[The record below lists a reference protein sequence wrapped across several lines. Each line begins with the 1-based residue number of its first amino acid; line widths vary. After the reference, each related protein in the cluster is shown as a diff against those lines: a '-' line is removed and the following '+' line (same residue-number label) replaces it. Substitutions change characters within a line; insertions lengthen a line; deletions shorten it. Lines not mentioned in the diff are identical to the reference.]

1 MTYNHYCGIIAV
13 KMTIV
18 SGDVIIS
25 FHSRFIKMFVDIRL

>member
-1 MTYNHYCGIIAV
+1 
-13 KMTIV
+13 MTIV